1 MDIVL
6 QPRERKTIRM
16 TASTAGFVEVGRG
29 QAGQGPIEPETIERR
44 PVRHVSRVH
53 VTRLVSPF
61 HEAVGLIPVE
71 TLDPIWLRAGDE
83 VEMDL
88 AHDGDTPQ
96 ELHLSHRPGADPYL
110 QSGIS

>member
-6 QPRERKTIRM
+6 QPRECKTIKM
-16 TASTAGFVEVGRG
+16 TASVAGFVEVGRG
-29 QAGQGPIEPETIERR
+29 QAGRDSVAPETIER
-44 PVRHVSRVH
+44 RHVSRVH

-61 HEAVGLIPVE
+61 HEAVGRIPVE

-96 ELHLSHRPGADPYL
+96 ELHLSHRRGADPYV
-110 QSGIS
+110 QSGPS